1 MQEIANRLIS
11 NTPELM
17 KMLDNDSLLKQ
28 KRPGSPNSKKNK
40 AGISNI
46 QVNYGK
52 NDMSA
57 NDYH

>member
-1 MQEIANRLIS
+1 
-11 NTPELM
+11 M

-28 KRPGSPNSKKNK
+28 KRPESPNSKKNK
-40 AGISNI
+40 TGINTS

-52 NDMSA
+52 SDMSA